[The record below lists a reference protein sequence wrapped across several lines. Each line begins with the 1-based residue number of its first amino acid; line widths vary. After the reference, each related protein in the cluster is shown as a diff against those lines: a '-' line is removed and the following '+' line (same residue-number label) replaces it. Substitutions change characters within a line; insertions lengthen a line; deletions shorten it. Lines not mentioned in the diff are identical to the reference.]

1 MYPAQYLSR
10 LWLAHIRLSLSFP
23 QPIATA
29 IGFSPTLRPVASVP
43 QGTLSIAARSHLVR
57 RHDPGHWCNIRA
69 SAPSTGALMKVPP
82 IIPGH
87 IAIVMD
93 GNGRWAKKRN
103 RPRSMGHQAG
113 LKSLRKTIQQCARL
127 GIKTLTVFAFSSE
140 NWNRPDGE
148 VSRLMELFLRALDK
162 EVNELHEHGVC
173 LRFVGD
179 LMAFKP
185 AIQTK
190 MAAAQKLTAGNHQ
203 MVANIAVN
211 YGGRWDITQAAT
223 RLAEVISDGSLSPG
237 QVDEA
242 QFAQFLALADSP
254 DPDLFIRTGGE
265 MRISNFLLWQSA
277 YTEFY
282 FTPVLWPDFD
292 EQELDR
298 AIAVYQSRERRFGRT
313 SEQVKGT
320 VHA

>member
-1 MYPAQYLSR
+1 MNGS
-10 LWLAHIRLSLSFP
+10 S
-23 QPIATA
+23 
-29 IGFSPTLRPVASVP
+29 
-43 QGTLSIAARSHLVR
+43 
-57 RHDPGHWCNIRA
+57 
-69 SAPSTGALMKVPP
+69 

-113 LKSLRKTIQQCARL
+113 LKALRATIEHCARQ
-127 GIKTLTVFAFSSE
+127 GVGTLTVFAFSSE
-140 NWNRPDGE
+140 NWNRPVKE
-148 VSRLMELFLRALDK
+148 VSRLMEIFLRALDK
-162 EVNELHEHGVC
+162 DVNELHSNGIC
-173 LRFVGD
+173 LRFKGD
-179 LMAFKP
+179 KTSFKH

-190 MAAAQKLTAGNHQ
+190 MSEAETLTADNRQ
-203 MVANIAVN
+203 LIVNVAVN

-223 RLAEVISDGSLSPG
+223 QMARAVADGSLAQEG
-237 QVDEA
+237 IDEPV
-242 QFAQFLALADSP
+242 FASYLALADSP

-292 EQELDR
+292 GTEIDK
-298 AIAVYQSRERRFGRT
+298 AITAFQSRERRFGKT
-313 SEQVKGT
+313 SDQVRSDIS
-320 VHA
+320 A